1 MLLLLLA
8 TVAGATAAY
17 LSSSAAS
24 FAIYDDRL
32 RAQALMHAGVELAA
46 FDLLSA
52 EKGDRK
58 AKGSVSFRLGNG
70 SVNVDYVMEDSRFDL
85 NFVSK
90 NVMARLFEVLGASSE
105 DAANYAQRIIGW
117 RTALSASA
125 RDREMVLYR
134 DAGLAYGPKGSSF
147 ASEDEL
153 WLIPG
158 LPAALVERVLQF
170 VTVYSGRREIDVFG
184 AAPEVITALP
194 GVGPKQA
201 ALFLARREKIPRAP
215 AAVIDLL
222 GTGNGLVTV
231 YSQDNVRL
239 ACSVLLDNGWRA
251 AAEIVIQL
259 QGGNEPYV
267 VLSWRDT

>member
-1 MLLLLLA
+1 M
-8 TVAGATAAY
+8 
-17 LSSSAAS
+17 
-24 FAIYDDRL
+24 
-32 RAQALMHAGVELAA
+32 
-46 FDLLSA
+46 
-52 EKGDRK
+52 
-58 AKGSVSFRLGNG
+58 
-70 SVNVDYVMEDSRFDL
+70 
-85 NFVSK
+85 
-90 NVMARLFEVLGASSE
+90 
-105 DAANYAQRIIGW
+105 
-117 RTALSASA
+117 
-125 RDREMVLYR
+125 
-134 DAGLAYGPKGSSF
+134 
-147 ASEDEL
+147 
-153 WLIPG
+153 
-158 LPAALVERVLQF
+158 
-170 VTVYSGRREIDVFG
+170 TVYSGRREIDVFG